1 MSEEFATFQKMKN
14 QEYEKKKAERAEKT
28 LEIYKLIDEMLQNPD
43 YDDNQ
48 KFLYSVQEYIEEH
61 QYVSDKQ
68 ILIID
73 RIYRHPNHE

>member
-1 MSEEFATFQKMKN
+1 MKN

-68 ILIID
+68 I
-73 RIYRHPNHE
+73 